1 MEWKFRILVSE
12 IEKVKIE
19 NISIWDE
26 DWIYTGEKA
35 TVIDPYCGREYSSE
49 IVKVIKNNTVVFFLP
64 IEFSNNVW
72 GIYLKDN
79 SRISK

>member
-35 TVIDPYCGREYSSE
+35 TVKDPYCGREYSSE

-72 GIYLKDN
+72 VIYLKDN